1 MPHNSSN
8 DNYRPSFDVCILGA
22 GFGGSLLA
30 WILAK
35 QGRRVLLLDRGQH
48 PRFAIG
54 ESSTPVGNMTLRRLA
69 AEYSMPELLALSR
82 YGTWK
87 ETFPDLGVGCKRG
100 FSYFFH
106 TASQPFCTDSEHSG
120 ELLVAANANDATAD
134 THWVRADIDAWLC
147 QQARLAGAV
156 VRERTIVT
164 DLARDNQWCLQ
175 LSTHEN
181 DAGPVAD
188 SIRADYLVDA
198 TGGAAATSPWLP
210 IQNVRTRMTT
220 NSRALFAHFSHVG
233 DWTKLMSDFGYSV
246 KDHPFDC
253 DQAAQHHVIDEGWLW
268 ALRFSHNLASIGFMF
283 DCHPRSGRVSNI
295 QLDSTDPAD
304 LWRSML
310 AKYPAL
316 QSMLSDARIVAPTTG
331 IQLSKRIQTR
341 WAPCAGDG
349 WALLPST
356 AGFVDPLHS
365 TGIAHTLLGVER
377 LTKRLLQPSCTDAA
391 ASEWSQRYTRV
402 VDAELSMIDQ
412 LVQLCYLTRHEPIRF
427 TSSVMLYF
435 AAVTSYERQA
445 NKGPAATQPAFLLAK
460 NSDWCHVVSD
470 ICQRAKAHASGSA
483 CVSAVEFENVVRR
496 QIAAFNVAGLCDPD
510 AHRMYRF
517 TVAPD

>member
-1 MPHNSSN
+1 VPHNSSN
-8 DNYRPSFDVCILGA
+8 DTCSQSFDVCILGA

-35 QGRRVLLLDRGQH
+35 HGRRVLLLDRGKH

-69 AEYSMPELLALSR
+69 AEYGIPELLALSR

-87 ETFPDLGVGCKRG
+87 ERFPDLGVGCKRG

-106 TASQPFCTDSEHSG
+106 TDSQPFHTDSQHSG
-120 ELLVAANANDATAD
+120 ELLVAANADDATAD

-147 QQARLAGAV
+147 QQALLAGAA
-156 VRERTIVT
+156 VRECTIVT
-164 DLARDNQWCLQ
+164 DIVRDKQWRLHLRTQ
-175 LSTHEN
+175 V
-181 DAGPVAD
+181 DAKDTVTN
-188 SIRADYLVDA
+188 SIEAEFLVDA
-198 TGGAAATSPWLP
+198 TGGAAATSQWLP
-210 IQNVRTRMTT
+210 IQDVRTRMAT

-233 DWTKLMSDFGYSV
+233 DWTKLMSGFGYSV

-253 DQAAQHHVIDEGWLW
+253 DKAAQHHVIDEGWLW
-268 ALRFSHNLASIGFMF
+268 ALRFSHNVASVGFMF
-283 DCHPRSGRVSNI
+283 DGHPLSGGVSNA
-295 QLDSTDPAD
+295 QLDRTDAAD

-316 QSMLSDARIVAPTTG
+316 QSMLSDARTVAPTTG
-331 IQLSKRIQTR
+331 IRLSNRIQTR
-341 WAPCAGDG
+341 WTPCAGDG

-377 LTKRLLQPSCTDAA
+377 LTQRLLPPSRSSVAA
-391 ASEWSQRYTRV
+391 CEWSTKYTHI

-412 LVQLCYLTRHEPIRF
+412 LVHLCYLTRHDPIRF
-427 TSSVMLYF
+427 SSCVMLYF

-445 NKGPAATQPAFLLAK
+445 KSGPLATQPAFLLAT
-460 NSDWCHVVSD
+460 NSNWCHAVSD
-470 ICQRAKAHASGSA
+470 ICQLAMAHASGSA
-483 CVSAVEFENVVRR
+483 CVSAAEFENFVRHR
-496 QIAAFNVAGLCDPD
+496 IAPFNVAGLCDPNVR
-510 AHRMYRF
+510 RMYRF